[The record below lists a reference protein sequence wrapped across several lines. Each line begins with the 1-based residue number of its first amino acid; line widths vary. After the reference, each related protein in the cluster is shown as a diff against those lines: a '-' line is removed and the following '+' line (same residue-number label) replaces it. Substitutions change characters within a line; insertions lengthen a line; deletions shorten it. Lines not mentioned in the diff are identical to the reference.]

1 MKVHNSSDC
10 NDNTG
15 GDQVWAW
22 VPGIDVGI
30 MPDVA
35 GVRISGPSG
44 NGYQSVAVETHFDNP
59 NNVENEVDNSG
70 VRFYYTANLRT
81 YDIGSL
87 QLGDPYVAARNVVI
101 PPGWN
106 DFEFTCP
113 NSGCFNTLNGGQ
125 DVTVFGVVHHMHG
138 AGRSMRTRLYD
149 ASDNLYKEMVTEF
162 YDFNFQD
169 YLRIEPFTFRT
180 DTHASVECIY
190 ESNGE
195 DFGLGSEQEMCMTF
209 LTYYPSAT
217 TDPRYC
223 GYHQDEYGFGP
234 FPGCTTNQY
243 ATGGNSSVAPELDWQ
258 TFTDSPGVCNS
269 YTTTTEEPTTTTSSP
284 TTEASTDVTMR
295 VLLSSP
301 PRVPLTS
308 PLRVPPSPLRVPLTS
323 PLRVLPSSPPRV
335 PLTSPLTVPLT
346 SPLMLLLTSP

>member
-1 MKVHNSSDC
+1 
-10 NDNTG
+10 
-15 GDQVWAW
+15 
-22 VPGIDVGI
+22 
-30 MPDVA
+30 
-35 GVRISGPSG
+35 
-44 NGYQSVAVETHFDNP
+44 
-59 NNVENEVDNSG
+59 
-70 VRFYYTANLRT
+70 
-81 YDIGSL
+81 
-87 QLGDPYVAARNVVI
+87 VAAQNVVI

-106 DFEFTCP
+106 EFEFTCP

-125 DVTVFGVVHHMHG
+125 DVTVFEVVHHMHG

-223 GYHQDEYGFGP
+223 GYHQDEYGFG
-234 FPGCTTNQY
+234 FPGCTTNQF

-269 YTTTTEEPTTTTSSP
+269 YTTTTEEPATTTSSP
-284 TTEASTDVTMR
+284 TTEATADVTTEGTTDATTEATADATTDGTTDVTTDATTDVTTEGTSPNPAPESSSSDDNTVIIAAGVGGGVAV
-295 VLLSSP
+295 VLLVVALFICRGKKIEGTSTTKSSEMIQ
-301 PRVPLTS
+301 TH
-308 PLRVPPSPLRVPLTS
+308 
-323 PLRVLPSSPPRV
+323 SSELDNV
-335 PLTSPLTVPLT
+335 DL
-346 SPLMLLLTSP
+346 